1 MSEIKDKP
9 LTNTEQTGLAI
20 PMMPIEE
27 LTKLTNYVAQVKET
41 LMTKN
46 KDYFIQGKKQ
56 YTARSGFAKLAQG
69 FDLSDEI
76 ILEKEIYKDGVFY
89 GYNFTVRVFNRLGRQ
104 ATGVGSCTIDE
115 PNLVHHKDRPY
126 HDVRSIAFTRAW
138 NRAVSNFVGSAD
150 VSAEEMSLGP
160 DFKEQPA
167 KKKTEKKTAKKTDK
181 PVKVKDFAKPTE
193 LQLPEWGLPDELNRA
208 DDSWSQAK
216 DITETWMK
224 EAGFNLADYE
234 IAVDG
239 VKIKVTPLKAIP
251 VAAQPDVN
259 GVMLAAGFS
268 RSRGVWRLNKSEVV
282 G

>member
-1 MSEIKDKP
+1 MPGGEDKS
-9 LTNTEQTGLAI
+9 LAVKESSGLAI

-27 LTKLTNYVAQVKET
+27 LTRLTNYVAQVKES

-76 ILEKEIYKDGVFY
+76 VMEKEVYQDGRFY
-89 GYNFTVRVFNRLGRQ
+89 GYNYTVRVFNRLGRQ

-160 DFKEQPA
+160 DFEESTQTTEAKTLPPKE
-167 KKKTEKKTAKKTDK
+167 
-181 PVKVKDFAKPTE
+181 VKVKDFMKPTE
-193 LQLPEWGLPDELNRA
+193 LHVPEWGLADELNRA
-208 DDSWSQAK
+208 EDSWKQANG
-216 DITETWMK
+216 ITESWMK
-224 EAGFNLADYE
+224 AAGFNLADYE
-234 IAVDG
+234 IMVDG

-251 VAAQPDVN
+251 VDAQPDVN

-268 RSRGVWRLNKSEVV
+268 KSKGVWRLNRKDVI

>member
-1 MSEIKDKP
+1 MSEIKDKSI
-9 LTNTEQTGLAI
+9 TNTEQTGLAI

-76 ILEKEIYKDGVFY
+76 ILEKEIYKDGHFY

-104 ATGVGSCTIDE
+104 ATGVGSCTADE
-115 PNLVHHKDRPY
+115 PNLIHHKDRPY

-160 DFKEQPA
+160 DFDPPPKQAPSEDVRVQ
-167 KKKTEKKTAKKTDK
+167 DFLK
-181 PVKVKDFAKPTE
+181 PGE
-193 LQLPEWGLPDELNRA
+193 LGIPEWLLADELNRSE
-208 DDSWSQAK
+208 DSWDQAQT
-216 DITETWMK
+216 ITEFWIK
-224 EAGFNLADYE
+224 EAGFNIDDFE
-234 IAVDG
+234 IKVDG
-239 VKIKVTPLKAIP
+239 VKITVSTRKAIP
-251 VAAQPDVN
+251 AEALPDVN
-259 GVMLAAGFS
+259 GVMLAAGFTKHKN
-268 RSRGVWRLNKSEVV
+268 VWRLNRKDVV

>member
-1 MSEIKDKP
+1 MVDEDRS
-9 LTNTEQTGLAI
+9 LANTEQLALAI

-46 KDYFIQGKKQ
+46 KDYFIQGNKQ

-76 ILEKEIYKDGVFY
+76 LLEKEIYQDGRFY
-89 GYNFTVRVFNRLGRQ
+89 GFNYTVCVYNRLGRRS
-104 ATGVGSCTIDE
+104 TGVGSCTIDE
-115 PNLVHHKDRPY
+115 PNLIHHKDRPY

-160 DFKEQPA
+160 EFDTPQRKAPEDAVRVQDFM
-167 KKKTEKKTAKKTDK
+167 K
-181 PVKVKDFAKPTE
+181 PVE
-193 LQLPEWGLPDELNRA
+193 LKLPEWLLADELNRA
-208 DDSWSQAK
+208 EDSWDQAK
-216 DITETWMK
+216 EMTEGWMK
-224 EAGFNLADYE
+224 AAGFNLDDFE
-234 IAVDG
+234 VKSDT
-239 VKIKVTPLKAIP
+239 VKITVKPIKAIP
-251 VAAQPDVN
+251 AEAMPDIT
-259 GVMLAAGFS
+259 GVMLAAGFIQ
-268 RSRGVWRLNKSEVV
+268 RNRIFRLNRKDVI

>member
-1 MSEIKDKP
+1 MENKDTS
-9 LTNTEQTGLAI
+9 LATTEQKGFAI

-46 KDYFIQGKKQ
+46 KDYFIQGNKQ

-76 ILEKEIYKDGVFY
+76 ILEKEIYKDGHFY
-89 GYNFTVRVFNRLGRQ
+89 GYNYTVKVFNKLGRQ

-115 PNLVHHKDRPY
+115 PNLIHHKDRPY

-160 DFKEQPA
+160 EFDAPPKQ
-167 KKKTEKKTAKKTDK
+167 TSK
-181 PVKVKDFAKPTE
+181 PVQVKDFVKPAE
-193 LQLPEWGLPDELNRA
+193 LQLPEWGLADELNRA
-208 DDSWSQAK
+208 EDSWSQGK
-216 DITETWMK
+216 KITEAWMK

-234 IAVDG
+234 VTVDG
-239 VKIKVTPLKAIP
+239 VKIKVTPLKAVP
-251 VAAQPDVN
+251 VEAQPDVN

-268 RSRGVWRLNKSEVV
+268 RSKGIWRLNRAEVV